1 MALIK
6 TGLLKPDNLNVPSDS
21 VTAAIGL
28 FFNCM
33 LAPGRKL
40 TPSDTLPDM
49 VVCEWATKANIRKEK
64 IVNTILMPKNFHK
77 RRSIMLTEHDW

>member
-1 MALIK
+1 
-6 TGLLKPDNLNVPSDS
+6 
-21 VTAAIGL
+21 
-28 FFNCM
+28 M

-64 IVNTILMPKNFHK
+64 IVNTILMPKNFDK
-77 RRSIMLTEHDW
+77 IRGVMLTEHVW